1 MSTENSKA
9 ITRRFYEEVFD
20 RGNLAYVDE
29 VLDPNCVD
37 HDKFNPMGN
46 LEGFKQAVASLKEAF
61 PDSKMVVED
70 LITEGDKV
78 VTRVTMHG
86 TNTGPLSMG
95 PDNTIPATGKSLT
108 VTGIDIMQFAG
119 DKIVEHWGEFDMMG
133 MMQQL
138 GIIPAPQ
145 QAPATA

>member
-1 MSTENSKA
+1 MSTENNKA

-29 VLDPNCVD
+29 VLDTDCVD
-37 HDKFNPMGN
+37 HDTFNPMGTRD
-46 LEGFKQAVASLKEAF
+46 GFRQSVASLKEAF
-61 PDSKMVVED
+61 PDSKMVIED

-78 VTRVTMHG
+78 VVRVTMQG

-95 PDNTIPATGKSLT
+95 PGSTIPATGKSLT
-108 VTGIDIMQFAG
+108 ATGIDIIQFAG
-119 DKIVEHWGEFDMMG
+119 GKVVEHWGEFDMMG

-138 GIIPAPQ
+138 GLIPMPGE
-145 QAPATA
+145 APA